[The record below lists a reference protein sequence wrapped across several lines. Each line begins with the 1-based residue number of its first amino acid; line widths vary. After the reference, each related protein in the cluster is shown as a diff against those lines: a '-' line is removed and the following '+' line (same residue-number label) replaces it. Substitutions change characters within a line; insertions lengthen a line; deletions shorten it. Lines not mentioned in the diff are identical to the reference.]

1 VTFIIKEENYVDF
14 KESIGKRIESKIKT
28 KYAFQKVEDIPTS
41 FKLTVNRSK
50 PWGTAHA
57 ILAARNIIEDNFV
70 IINADDYYGK
80 EAFVKIHD
88 FLISDHKEN
97 EYCMAGFILKNT
109 LSDNGGVTRGI
120 CQVENG
126 KLKDVVET
134 HDIIKTKTGA
144 SSHGADIDVNSHVS
158 MNMWGLT
165 PAFMDLLEEGFK
177 SFFNALEDPL
187 KGEYLIPVYIGELL
201 RDNKV
206 TVDVLETK
214 DKWFGVTYKEDK
226 ETVVNSFKQLYN
238 NGVYN
243 EDLFSDL

>member
-1 VTFIIKEENYVDF
+1 
-14 KESIGKRIESKIKT
+14 
-28 KYAFQKVEDIPTS
+28 
-41 FKLTVNRSK
+41 
-50 PWGTAHA
+50 
-57 ILAARNIIEDNFV
+57 
-70 IINADDYYGK
+70 
-80 EAFVKIHD
+80 
-88 FLISDHKEN
+88 
-97 EYCMAGFILKNT
+97 
-109 LSDNGGVTRGI
+109 
-120 CQVENG
+120 
-126 KLKDVVET
+126 
-134 HDIIKTKTGA
+134 
-144 SSHGADIDVNSHVS
+144 